1 MLLAGAETRST
12 KLSQQVIVVPLAN
25 FLKMIPLVDPNLLKG
40 SFSLEPNHLGS
51 VENEDMR
58 RLGSF
63 KEVGVLV
70 GVCPAIKEG
79 F

>member
-1 MLLAGAETRST
+1 M
-12 KLSQQVIVVPLAN
+12 V
-25 FLKMIPLVDPNLLKG
+25 PLVDPNLLKG